1 MRPAPRFRRPE
12 RRQRAGFREGRSGK
26 SYTPECVLSNGDPF
40 SLNGE
45 PFPPHLS
52 QQLALAR
59 ADALAKLGVLL
70 PAVDGFFVALDAV
83 GDLADGQPFGAKSA
97 ACSDLADLANE
108 VGIWWAAPSR
118 FRAVP
123 TPLRPQEAFDGQA
136 NWASANNCPRLTPIA
151 VRRARQ
157 PHLRS
162 STMAFRPVKRTRVLP
177 PGSLC
182 RRGGQQTGDGQGRRL
197 CRNHPR
203 AKMRATGTRLLV

>member
-1 MRPAPRFRRPE
+1 MISRCRRPYARMRFS
-12 RRQRAGFREGRSGK
+12 RRASPSRRMVRHSTLMLESNSSWRA
-26 SYTPECVLSNGDPF
+26 
-40 SLNGE
+40 
-45 PFPPHLS
+45 
-52 QQLALAR
+52 
-59 ADALAKLGVLL
+59 ADAFAKLNVLL